1 MSFQIDNS
9 ENIIYEDSYLKLGL
23 RGGLL
28 KVFLTRNFCEKV
40 FGHKN
45 LEIRR
50 TSLACSPVFRD
61 LKNFD
66 SEALQVAS
74 KSNPP
79 YSPL

>member
-1 MSFQIDNS
+1 M
-9 ENIIYEDSYLKLGL
+9 
-23 RGGLL
+23 L
-28 KVFLTRNFCEKV
+28 KVFSARNFSEKV

-66 SEALQVAS
+66 SEALQVTS
-74 KSNPP
+74 KSNPRSKIDDFGSISL
-79 YSPL
+79 YFL